1 MDLYPTAETWTGVPG
16 GIAPADGN
24 YTPQALTP
32 IPSPHVLQDAR
43 ANQGLG
49 EDAHPFSGQAG
60 AAQSIDLGPNNER
73 LEDVKPKLVHALR
86 ELVRQYREEG
96 IVARRNEIRRI
107 RQARLFWQGLQYAW
121 WNPNDMN
128 WHLPYENRSSDD
140 RELEEMPRYQFVTN
154 FYQGFGLSFVAVL
167 SQDVPSVRFY
177 PQSAQSVQDI
187 SAARAASD
195 VAKLIEQNNHVEQLL
210 TSIGYF
216 LWTDGKRGAYVRY
229 VADGQR
235 FGFHEETLLEALEV
249 PLGEDTYVCPD
260 CKKETPA
267 PMSSSTAPSS
277 SAPAS
282 STSPSSAPSWSSV
295 SSPTPSSSDVILS
308 DSEGPRPRQS
318 RGLSDVEVLR
328 DANTASLRMT
338 PPACAGCG
346 AQLTD
351 AHLRKAERVTIPRIA
366 GTRRVPNGQEVIS
379 IAGGLE
385 LNTPVWANE
394 MHEYPYLQ
402 WQAEVH
408 RAKLKAAYPHAANK
422 IETSPSQ
429 GAEDVYARV
438 SRLSVEQGLPSIHPG
453 DALMNL
459 ITFDRTWLRP
469 WAFYSVEDAATR
481 NELLALF
488 PDGCYIAFAGDAYCE
503 SRSES
508 MDDHWRVLHAL
519 PGDGQNRPSVGDSL
533 VQVQER
539 YNVLSNMQAETYEY
553 GIPPIYADPQVLD
566 FDALSNQVAEP
577 AAHFPARAR
586 PGQPLAAG
594 FFQPA
599 PAQVPPDM
607 LRHQQDLIGPVAQF
621 LTGLFPAVFGGGM
634 EDQKT
639 ASGYA
644 LARDQ
649 AMGRL
654 GLVWRRTKQFYADV
668 MLLSVDCFRK
678 NRPDDA
684 EIPLLGPD
692 GVFDSRAI
700 RIVDL
705 KGNICVHPEADETFP
720 RLKSQQRGV
729 LQQMFAINDPVIQK
743 ALVEPANL
751 GFIKNVLG
759 LTELVIPGEDSRNKQ
774 LREIQQLLAS
784 APIVVQ
790 VPAPALTHASSA
802 SNDQASVGAGL
813 VYPEP
818 RRTPPAEA
826 HATDR
831 PGGASPAPTNGEGR
845 TSNEKEASRATA
857 TTPNQ
862 SPVTTHQSLEMVLPS
877 IPVDPLLDDHATEF
891 EECKRWANSDAGQ
904 AAHMTN
910 PAGFANVRAHAEA
923 HLRVMTA
930 ASLQAQTKQQPFR
943 VR

>member
-1 MDLYPTAETWTGVPG
+1 MDLYRTAESWSGVPG
-16 GIAPADGN
+16 AIAPADGN
-24 YTPQALTP
+24 LAAGVAPGFSLA
-32 IPSPHVLQDAR
+32 SCE
-43 ANQGLG
+43 GG
-49 EDAHPFSGQAG
+49 EDAALKGG
-60 AAQSIDLGPNNER
+60 ATTPSVDLGPNNER
-73 LEDVKPKLVHALR
+73 LDEVKPELVNALR
-86 ELVRQYREEG
+86 ELVRQYRQEG
-96 IVARRNEIRRI
+96 VVARRHEIRRI

-128 WHLPYENRSSDD
+128 CHVPFEQRFSDD

-154 FYQGFGLSFVAVL
+154 FYQGFGLSFIAVL

-177 PQSAQSVQDI
+177 PQSSQSLADI
-187 SAARAASD
+187 AAARAASD
-195 VAKLIEQNNHVEQLL
+195 VAQLIEQNNHVEQLL

-216 LWTDGKRGAYVRY
+216 LWTDGKLGAYVRY

-235 FGFHEETLLEALEV
+235 FGFHEETVLEALEI
-249 PLGEDTYVCPD
+249 PLGEDAYVCPQ
-260 CKKETPA
+260 CGKEIGKTK
-267 PMSSSTAPSS
+267 
-277 SAPAS
+277 
-282 STSPSSAPSWSSV
+282 
-295 SSPTPSSSDVILS
+295 LENG
-308 DSEGPRPRQS
+308 DSE
-318 RGLSDVEVLR
+318 DEDKD
-328 DANTASLRMT
+328 DASVVGAPHAAPLLATKC
-338 PPACAGCG
+338 PGCG
-346 AQLTD
+346 AELRD
-351 AHLRKAERVTIPRIA
+351 KHLRKAERVTVPRVV
-366 GTRRVPNGQEVIS
+366 GTRRMPNGQEVIS

-408 RAKLKAAYPHAANK
+408 RAKLKAAYPLAANK
-422 IETSPSQ
+422 IESAPSQ
-429 GAEDVYARV
+429 GSEDVYARV

-469 WAFYSVEDAATR
+469 WAFYAIEDEAVR
-481 NELLALF
+481 NELLAMF
-488 PDGCYIAFAGDAYCE
+488 PDGCYVGFAGDVYCE

-566 FDALSNQVAEP
+566 FDALANQVAEP

-607 LRHQQDLIGPVAQF
+607 IRHQQDLIGPVAQF
-621 LTGLFPAVFGGGM
+621 LTGLFPAIFGGNM
-634 EDQKT
+634 EDVKT

-668 MLLSVDCFRK
+668 LLLAVDSFRK
-678 NRPDDA
+678 NRPEDV

-692 GVFDSRAI
+692 GVLDARSI
-700 RIVDL
+700 RTADL

-729 LQQMFAINDPVIQK
+729 LQQLFSINDPVIQR
-743 ALVEPANL
+743 ALTEPANL
-751 GFIKNVLG
+751 GYIKNVLG
-759 LTELVIPGEDSRNKQ
+759 LTEMVIPGEDSRNKQ

-784 APIVVQ
+784 APIVVHLP
-790 VPAPALTHASSA
+790 VAPHSSSA
-802 SNDQASVGAGL
+802 ILPVGAQHAASLHSTPQDSSVGATLGS
-813 VYPEP
+813 PG
-818 RRTPPAEA
+818 ADGGEA
-826 HATDR
+826 TA
-831 PGGASPAPTNGEGR
+831 GGASPAPTTPAAEG
-845 TSNEKEASRATA
+845 A
-857 TTPNQ
+857 PHQ
-862 SPVTTHQSLEMVLPS
+862 SPALVLPS
-877 IPVDPLLDDHATEF
+877 VPVDQLLDDHAVEF
-891 EECKRWANSDAGQ
+891 EECKRWSNSEAGQ
-904 AAHMTN
+904 SARMTN

-923 HLRVMTA
+923 HLRAMAVGLPSPGDKNKNA
-930 ASLQAQTKQQPFR
+930 PR
-943 VR
+943 